1 MDRIKKAP
9 HPPAQAGRTLL
20 LRVFLSRLL
29 PKPTAQQVNANMA
42 LPSARIFLDS
52 AGPANDGA
60 STVVPVVIC
69 MPDNSNTGV
78 RSQEI
83 VMKGKKKQIRT
94 IAKNEL
100 EIFLEVGIDLILP

>member
-1 MDRIKKAP
+1 
-9 HPPAQAGRTLL
+9 
-20 LRVFLSRLL
+20 
-29 PKPTAQQVNANMA
+29 
-42 LPSARIFLDS
+42 
-52 AGPANDGA
+52 
-60 STVVPVVIC
+60 

-100 EIFLEVGIDLILP
+100 EIFLEVGIDLILS